1 MQMQMHSTAFVRS
14 FGSFVRSLLWP
25 TKEQKSTKLLYHQC
39 HDAALRCAVVAVV
52 AVVAVAV
59 VAFVVAVI
67 VAAVAAV
74 VAVVVVIAVVIVVAV
89 AVGGGGCQ
97 CIVMSLYNSVTLSML
112 QRMHAIPLY
121 HCIIVRHGINGPTD
135 KPRLAECPWT
145 DEFLD

>member
-1 MQMQMHSTAFVRS
+1 M
-14 FGSFVRSLLWP
+14 
-25 TKEQKSTKLLYHQC
+25 KEQKSTKLLYHQC

-74 VAVVVVIAVVIVVAV
+74 VAVVVVIAVVIVVS
-89 AVGGGGCQ
+89 VGGGVCQ
-97 CIVMSLYNSVTLSML
+97 CIVMSLYNIVIVSMQ
-112 QRMHAIPLY
+112 QRMHAIPRY

-135 KPRLAECPWT
+135 KPPVAECP
-145 DEFLD
+145 